1 MKHRYTFY
9 WILWG
14 LGELSGLGQWLLL
27 RWALPVPE
35 HGLLLIFLLLPF
47 VYLIPNILGN
57 HLPLRVTRLLARIG
71 GYWFIYDYYMTLLLL
86 PAFIV
91 WLVCLAQP
99 FGFSLDWWHTVF
111 AVYYGQ
117 ASLL

>member
-35 HGLLLIFLLLPF
+35 HELLLTFSLLPF
-47 VYLIPNILGN
+47 VYLVPNILGN
-57 HLPLRVTRLLARIG
+57 HLPLNVTRLLVHLRLLHDAPVAACLCRLAR
-71 GYWFIYDYYMTLLLL
+71 L
-86 PAFIV
+86 PCTAIR
-91 WLVCLAQP
+91 P
-99 FGFSLDWWHTVF
+99 
-111 AVYYGQ
+111 
-117 ASLL
+117 

>member
-35 HGLLLIFLLLPF
+35 HELLLTFSLLPF
-47 VYLIPNILGN
+47 VYLVQQFTAFK
-57 HLPLRVTRLLARIG
+57 PLAHRPKPMLAK
-71 GYWFIYDYYMTLLLL
+71 
-86 PAFIV
+86 P
-91 WLVCLAQP
+91 
-99 FGFSLDWWHTVF
+99 
-111 AVYYGQ
+111 
-117 ASLL
+117 